1 MTTPNAIDF
10 AKVEV
15 LRQRLGLST
24 MDMAKAMSVSRM
36 TYYLWVRGG
45 NMRPSQANRVRKVI
59 RVLLD
64 LLKDKLWF
72 EEVVPLGPAA
82 RRERL
87 LALLG

>member
-1 MTTPNAIDF
+1 MTTPNEIDF

-24 MDMAKAMSVSRM
+24 ADMASAMSVSRM

-45 NMRPSQANRVRKVI
+45 GMRPTQARRARKVI
-59 RVLLD
+59 RILLD

-72 EEVVPLGPAA
+72 EEVVPLGPKV

-87 LALLG
+87 LALVG